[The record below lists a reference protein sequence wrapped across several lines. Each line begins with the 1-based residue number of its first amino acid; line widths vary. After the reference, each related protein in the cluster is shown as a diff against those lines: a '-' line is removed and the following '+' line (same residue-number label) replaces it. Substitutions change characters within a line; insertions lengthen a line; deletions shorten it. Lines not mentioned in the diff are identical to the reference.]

1 MANLT
6 EFIAYHAMRAPTRT
20 ALIYQDREI
29 SYGDLLARAESAA
42 AWLERVG
49 VRPGDVVAL
58 WMKNSAAFID
68 LVLAISHR
76 GAVVLP
82 LNYRLAVN
90 EITYIL
96 ADAGAKVL
104 IADDEFADLAT
115 PLEREAVQRLYL
127 LDDAAQADIRAFTG
141 FGRSRAAR
149 REASDLMRLV
159 YTSGTTSRPKG
170 VIHAYDQ
177 FYWKH
182 LSFIAPLDL
191 NAATRLLTVGPLYHV
206 GGLELPGMSVLA
218 LGGVLAIERMF
229 DPERAL
235 DAISRH
241 RLNGAWLAPTMTN
254 MILALPPARWAD
266 GAGLD
271 WVIGGGER
279 TPEARILSFAEAFP
293 NARYIDAYGLT
304 ESNSGDTF
312 MEAGRELEKIG
323 SVGRAVPHLE
333 VEIRDDDGQ
342 ALEAGTS
349 GEICLRGPKVTP
361 GYWNDPRKTAEA
373 FFPDG
378 WLRTGDIGHL
388 DGEGFLYL
396 TDRKKDM
403 ILSGGENIA
412 SSEVERALYEMP
424 AVLEAA
430 VVAAPHPKWG
440 EAPVAVITPR
450 PGATVTLAD
459 VEAHCADALGRFKTP
474 KALVIKSE
482 LPRNPSGKVLKRIL
496 RDEIL
501 KEAGLWDGT

>member
-6 EFIAYHAMRAPTRT
+6 EFIAFHATRAPSRT
-20 ALIYQDREI
+20 ALIYRDREI
-29 SYGDLLARAESAA
+29 SYGDLMARAEAGA
-42 AWLERVG
+42 AWLERIG

-76 GAVVLP
+76 GAVALP

-104 IADDEFADLAT
+104 IADDEFADQAG
-115 PLEREAVQRLYL
+115 PLEREAIERLYL
-127 LDDAAQADIRAFTG
+127 LNRTAQADIRAFAG
-141 FGRSRAAR
+141 NGRSRPAR
-149 REASDLMRLV
+149 RKPGDLMRLV

-182 LSFIAPLDL
+182 ISFIAPLSLGAD
-191 NAATRLLTVGPLYHV
+191 TRLLTVGPLYHV
-206 GGLELPGMSVLA
+206 GGLELPGLSVLA
-218 LGGVLAIERMF
+218 LGGMLAIEREF

-235 DAISRH
+235 AAIQRY

-254 MILALPPARWAD
+254 MILTLPTAHWAA
-266 GAGLD
+266 GASLD

-293 NARYIDAYGLT
+293 TARYIDAYGLT

-333 VEIRDDDGQ
+333 IEIRDDAGQ
-342 ALEAGTS
+342 PLEAGAT

-361 GYWNDPRKTAEA
+361 GYWNDPEETAAA
-373 FFPDG
+373 FFPEG

-388 DGEGFLYL
+388 DTEGFLYL

-412 SSEVERALYEMP
+412 SSEVERVLYDMP
-424 AVLEAA
+424 TVLEAA

-440 EAPVAVITPR
+440 EAAVAVVTPR
-450 PGATVTLAD
+450 PGAMVTLAD
-459 VEAHCADALGRFKTP
+459 IEAHCQGVLSRFKTP
-474 KALVIKSE
+474 KALILKSE
-482 LPRNPSGKVLKRIL
+482 LPRNPSGKVLKRVL
-496 RDEIL
+496 REEIA
-501 KEAGLWDGT
+501 KEAGVWD

>member
-6 EFIAYHAMRAPTRT
+6 EFIAFHATRTPART

-29 SYGDLLARAESAA
+29 TYGDLQARAEAGA
-42 AWLERVG
+42 AWLERIG

-76 GAVVLP
+76 GAVALP

-104 IADDEFADLAT
+104 IADDDFADLAA
-115 PLEREAVQRLYL
+115 PLEREAVQRLYV
-127 LDDAAQADIRAFTG
+127 LDAAAQADIRAVAG
-141 FGRSRAAR
+141 AGRARVAR
-149 REASDLMRLV
+149 RKPADLLRLV

-182 LSFIAPLDL
+182 LSFIAPLGL
-191 NAATRLLTVGPLYHV
+191 SEATRLLTVGPLYHV
-206 GGLELPGMSVLA
+206 GGLELPGLSVLA
-218 LGGVLAIERMF
+218 LGGALAIERMF

-235 DAISRH
+235 DAIRRH
-241 RLNGAWLAPTMTN
+241 HLNGAWLAPTMTN
-254 MILALPPARWAD
+254 MILALPSARWSD
-266 GAGLD
+266 GVGLD

-279 TPEARILSFAEAFP
+279 TPEARILSFSEAFP
-293 NARYIDAYGLT
+293 DARYIDAYGLT

-323 SVGRAVPHLE
+323 SVGRAVPHLDI
-333 VEIRDDDGQ
+333 EIRDDGGQ
-342 ALEAGTS
+342 KLAAGET
-349 GEICLRGPKVTP
+349 GEICLRGPKVTS
-361 GYWNDPRKTAEA
+361 GYGTDPQKTADA
-373 FFPDG
+373 FFPDD

-430 VVAAPHPKWG
+430 VIAAPHPKWG
-440 EAPVAVITPR
+440 EAPVAVISPR

-459 VEAHCADALGRFKTP
+459 IETHCVGVLGGFKTP
-474 KALVIKSE
+474 KALILKSE
-482 LPRNPSGKVLKRIL
+482 LPRNPSGKVLKRVL
-496 RDEIL
+496 RDEIAM
-501 KEAGLWDGT
+501 EAGLWDEA